1 MTARRYRQSCPI
13 ARALDAVGERWA
25 LLIVRELLLGPV
37 RYGQLLEALPSM
49 GTKVL
54 AERLKELVARDVV
67 SSTAE
72 GYRLTERGAEL
83 RPVISALA
91 AWGQPLLAQRE
102 PDDATP
108 PSTVALMLWAR
119 LVEGPFED
127 GTCVEL
133 RIDDR
138 SFVASRTRGEIRVAR
153 GESEAGTSR
162 VAVSVETA
170 IGLLDGQTTIRA
182 AVAEGTLKL
191 DQLSVRR
198 VRELFRFELG

>member
-1 MTARRYRQSCPI
+1 
-13 ARALDAVGERWA
+13 L
-25 LLIVRELLLGPV
+25 
-37 RYGQLLEALPSM
+37 
-49 GTKVL
+49 
-54 AERLKELVARDVV
+54 V

-72 GYRLTERGAEL
+72 GYRLTERGAVL

-127 GTCVEL
+127 GACVEL
-133 RIDDR
+133 RIVDR
-138 SFVASRTRGEIRVAR
+138 PFVASRVRGEICVAR
-153 GESEAGTSR
+153 GECEAGTSR

-191 DQLSVRR
+191 DRLSVRR

>member
-1 MTARRYRQSCPI
+1 VTARRYQQSCPI

-54 AERLKELVARDVV
+54 AERLKELVAREVV

-72 GYRLTERGAEL
+72 GYRLTERGEEL
-83 RPVISALA
+83 RSVISALA

-108 PSTVALMLWAR
+108 PSTVALRLWAR
-119 LVEGPFED
+119 LVDGPFED
-127 GTCVEL
+127 DTCIEL
-133 RIDDR
+133 RIDDQ
-138 SFVASRTRGEIRVAR
+138 SFVASKTRGEVHVAR
-153 GESEAGTSR
+153 GESDANSSR
-162 VAVSVETA
+162 LALSVETA
-170 IGLLDGQTTIRA
+170 IALLDGQTTIRA

-191 DQLSVRR
+191 ERLSLRR
-198 VRELFRFELG
+198 VRELFRFALG